1 MEWYKNLSFR
11 WKLSLPLLALTGLFI
26 LAGIKTIH
34 NTKILGHYSNSIAQI
49 HLQEIQLL
57 IQADRDLYQA
67 QAAQRSLIF
76 HSNNEQ
82 AQLLKD
88 VTENAQQAYDR
99 TLKALGLASIPSA
112 QEKNEFIKRYEQWKA
127 ISDEITIALASDKTN
142 AEALSYGNYAKAFKE
157 LRSYIDDLEESRL
170 KEVEQKT
177 LQVETDVAT
186 ITTMTLAAVALV
198 VFIAVFTS
206 FQLPKLIVAPLAEIT
221 ASVRAV
227 ADGNGDLTKRLPVSS
242 RDELGRLAEHF
253 NGFME
258 KLQTLVRDNI
268 QYANIVEVAAQELLT
283 QSTNSQR
290 AVERQEVSISMVV
303 TAVNEL
309 TKAIA
314 EVALNTT
321 NAAGHTQKVADNTHQ
336 VQGRIR
342 HAVGQIKTLT
352 QSISDTTEVMLRL
365 ENQAK
370 EVTSVIDVI
379 RGVAEQTNLL
389 ALNAAIEAARAGEQG
404 RGFAV
409 VADEVRTLASRTQ
422 QSTQDIQNMLQ
433 LLQNGVQA
441 AVNAMSASNTMT
453 QDAVVAAN
461 EAEAA
466 LGSVSDG
473 VRSISDMTLQTATAA
488 EEQSLV
494 TNEIDRNLVEIHDL
508 SSGTAKDAK
517 KTYEYSQNLS
527 SSASHMK
534 ELLGRFKI

>member
-88 VTENAQQAYDR
+88 VAENAQQAYDR

-242 RDELGRLAEHF
+242 RDELGRLAENF

-342 HAVGQIKTLT
+342 HAVG
-352 QSISDTTEVMLRL
+352 R
-365 ENQAK
+365 
-370 EVTSVIDVI
+370 
-379 RGVAEQTNLL
+379 
-389 ALNAAIEAARAGEQG
+389 IE
-404 RGFAV
+404 
-409 VADEVRTLASRTQ
+409 DEHP
-422 QSTQDIQNMLQ
+422 N
-433 LLQNGVQA
+433 
-441 AVNAMSASNTMT
+441 
-453 QDAVVAAN
+453 
-461 EAEAA
+461 
-466 LGSVSDG
+466 
-473 VRSISDMTLQTATAA
+473 
-488 EEQSLV
+488 
-494 TNEIDRNLVEIHDL
+494 DRNH
-508 SSGTAKDAK
+508 
-517 KTYEYSQNLS
+517 YERNHLRKECNATHRP
-527 SSASHMK
+527 SSA
-534 ELLGRFKI
+534 